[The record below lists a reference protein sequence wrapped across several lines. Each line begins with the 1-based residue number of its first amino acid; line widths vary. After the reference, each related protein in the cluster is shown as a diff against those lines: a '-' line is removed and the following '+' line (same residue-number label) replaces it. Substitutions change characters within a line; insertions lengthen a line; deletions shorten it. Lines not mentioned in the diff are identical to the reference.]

1 MWLLPASQDSD
12 FVTACMLYIS
22 LGLALM
28 YLGNHHDCL
37 IAMHRGFCTI
47 MLHYYSDDHNIHS
60 ILLSEDH
67 FFEIHSTQYYTII
80 TEKKIC
86 NDTAVYTLT
95 MINVTAWLYFITFS
109 LTLTVLKIL

>member
-1 MWLLPASQDSD
+1 MVCPAGQPMQMHGVSQSCMHTVWLLPASQGSD

-37 IAMHRGFCTI
+37 ITMHRGFCTI

-80 TEKKIC
+80 TEKKYAMTQLC
-86 NDTAVYTLT
+86 TH
-95 MINVTAWLYFITFS
+95 
-109 LTLTVLKIL
+109 